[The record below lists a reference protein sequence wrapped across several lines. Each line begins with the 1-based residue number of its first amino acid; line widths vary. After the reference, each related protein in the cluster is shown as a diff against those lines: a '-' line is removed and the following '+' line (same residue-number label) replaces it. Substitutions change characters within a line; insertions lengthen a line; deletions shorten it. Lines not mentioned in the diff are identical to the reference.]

1 MSVRRSNLVEAVPQE
16 RRRAVPWAL
25 PANAAYFRVWLPRK
39 KLVVTQSTCGSEPSV
54 IVVLSC
60 TIVHAV
66 THTVMRCTSAVLHTV
81 RVLRVLIAKTP

>member
-39 KLVVTQSTCGSEPSV
+39 KACCDSV
-54 IVVLSC
+54 D
-60 TIVHAV
+60 
-66 THTVMRCTSAVLHTV
+66 
-81 RVLRVLIAKTP
+81 LRQ